1 MITRNKYETWNCQ
14 ILYSR
19 CVCIIDFN
27 WLISHV
33 GMVLWVLFLFCWSM
47 QLHIESLYRPGQITV
62 EQKRVKDWSS
72 FIRSP
77 GLTCVRYNLVLK
89 RRNSVAPEVAN
100 EPIPFISVTCSART
114 TKSYKSAFIRW
125 LTDIPSG
132 VGEDC
137 QVTGASHQRRR
148 SHRLNPIIQ

>member
-1 MITRNKYETWNCQ
+1 ME
-14 ILYSR
+14 LL
-19 CVCIIDFN
+19 CVP
-27 WLISHV
+27 LISIDYH
-33 GMVLWVLFLFCWSM
+33 GMIPWVLFLFCWSM
-47 QLHIESLYRPGQITV
+47 HYILRTLYRPGQITV
-62 EQKRVKDWSS
+62 ISRIVLKVEIHLYIVQASQY
-72 FIRSP
+72 
-77 GLTCVRYNLVLK
+77 CVRYNLVLK